1 MGVSYFNFVEILG
14 KFVDV
19 KNSLWIMAVP
29 CLKTLEMLMKEAGT
43 QIFIYF

>member
-1 MGVSYFNFVEILG
+1 MGVSYFNFIELLG
-14 KFVDV
+14 KLDV